1 MEPRAT
7 LKMGMSKC
15 TKSSISYVT
24 TAPPDF
30 EIFKLL
36 LMTVAL
42 PYMAHYGKANGHFE
56 STFAP
61 CKIRSLKNSKNLLRS
76 PPLILLLALL
86 SVNEKFSVL

>member
-24 TAPPDF
+24 TAPPEF

-42 PYMAHYGKANGHFE
+42 PYRNNAAVSF
-56 STFAP
+56 
-61 CKIRSLKNSKNLLRS
+61 LKNK
-76 PPLILLLALL
+76 
-86 SVNEKFSVL
+86 K